1 MVTPPFG
8 FPVRLFTGFFS
19 FLHISHGI
27 VACGHI
33 PLVFLLLQF
42 GSFGISAFENW
53 KFQSNSALSSWVLA
67 MLLGSLGSDNSIDP
81 ENVRDELRTEL
92 VLLDGALKQLN
103 PDLDFSDALCP
114 WYRTCAS
121 PHSAT
126 SEAESAQGKD

>member
-42 GSFGISAFENW
+42 GSFGISAFEN
-53 KFQSNSALSSWVLA
+53 
-67 MLLGSLGSDNSIDP
+67 
-81 ENVRDELRTEL
+81 
-92 VLLDGALKQLN
+92 
-103 PDLDFSDALCP
+103 
-114 WYRTCAS
+114 
-121 PHSAT
+121 
-126 SEAESAQGKD
+126 